1 MYKDFFHFESRPFD
15 QLPNPEM
22 LFLSSTHSKALTYL
36 RYGID
41 SRVGFILLTGEV
53 GAGKTTMIKELVS
66 NHLGDNL
73 FAKVFNTKVDSLQ
86 LLTMINDDFGLETDG
101 RSKAVMLRD
110 LNEFLI
116 DQYALGKRPVL
127 IIDEAQNLSND
138 LLEEVRLLS
147 NLETDGGKLLQII
160 LVGQPELR
168 DSMNSPELIQ
178 LRQRIQIATHL
189 KPLTAGDSREYIF
202 RRMECAGNRDAV
214 SIESD
219 ALELISE
226 KSRGI
231 PRLINILCDYM
242 LIDAF
247 ARKSKKVV
255 LEDIEQIVDELDFE
269 SQYWPVESNPF
280 DAKDDG
286 VAKSGRI
293 KNKSAEKVLKVIR
306 GMELR
311 INRIESELSST
322 DTGMVPV
329 LIERIGKLEEKVLE
343 QSLELD
349 HLKTLYSHE
358 AQNEV
363 SEVSDISGH
372 ENFVP
377 EDEINKRS
385 KGFWRKVF
393 AILL

>member
-1 MYKDFFHFESRPFD
+1 MYKDFFNFQSRPFD
-15 QLPNPEM
+15 QVPDPEM

-66 NHLGDNL
+66 NHMGENL

-101 RSKAVMLRD
+101 RSKAIMLRD

-116 DQYALGKRPVL
+116 DQYALGRKPVL

-168 DSMNSPELIQ
+168 DSMNSPDLIQ

-189 KPLTAGDSREYIF
+189 KPLTPEDSSEYIF

-214 SIESD
+214 SISPEALVMISD
-219 ALELISE
+219 

-231 PRLINILCDYM
+231 PRLINIICDYM

-247 ARKSKKVV
+247 ARQSKEVA

-269 SQYWPVESNPF
+269 RQYWPTDSSTF
-280 DAKDDG
+280 DAKEEG
-286 VAKSGRI
+286 SVKGGRI

-306 GMELR
+306 GMEIR
-311 INRIESELSST
+311 INKIESDLSST
-322 DTGMVPV
+322 DTGLVPV
-329 LIERIGKLEEKVLE
+329 LLERIGKLEEKVLE
-343 QSLELD
+343 QSYQLEQ
-349 HLKTLYSHE
+349 LKAARDLETRSVP
-358 AQNEV
+358 EV
-363 SEVSDISGH
+363 SEISRQH
-372 ENFVP
+372 SFVP
-377 EDEINKRS
+377 EEERADRPNR
-385 KGFWRKVF
+385 FWRKVF